1 MILDFVNETKLTST
15 ISNLDENEIANLMRT
30 NISGTKWEHIENVN
44 RALTPSDPSLEF
56 IAEFET
62 HTLADIRKEL
72 ESGLPV
78 SVWIETNPSSHP
90 YLHSVV
96 ITGMDNRKKEIS
108 YNDPT
113 DGKEIIISQS
123 TFLTMWES
131 FEARMVKTIIGRIN
145 RETLEKYMP
154 QETNNE

>member
-15 ISNLDENEIANLMRT
+15 ISNLDENGIAYLMRT
-30 NISGTKWEHIENVN
+30 NSSGTKWEHIENVN
-44 RALTPSDPSLEF
+44 RALTPSEPSLEF
-56 IAEFET
+56 IAEFES

-78 SVWIETNPSSHP
+78 SVWIKTNPRTHP
-90 YLHSVV
+90 FLHSVV

-113 DGKEIIISQS
+113 DGRQITISQS
-123 TFLTMWES
+123 NFLTMWES
-131 FEARMVKTIIGRIN
+131 FDARMVKTIIGRIN
-145 RETLEKYMP
+145 RETLERYMP